1 MIIQH
6 YHSGV
11 QTIHDIYF
19 EFSCSD
25 LIKKMELCLMVVSVL
40 LENEV

>member
-1 MIIQH
+1 MMTQH
-6 YHSGV
+6 YHSGI

-25 LIKKMELCLMVVSVL
+25 LIKKTGTVFNGSFSFTQ
-40 LENEV
+40 